1 MAVKSLDDLF
11 VHTLKDVLYAEQAIL
26 KALPKMEKK
35 AGSDELK
42 KLFGEHRKETEEHVE
57 RLNKVFEQIGK
68 KASGEK
74 CEAIV
79 GITEE
84 AEELMGEIE
93 DAETLDA
100 GMTAAAQAVE
110 HYEIARYGTLVAWA
124 KELGHKEAAKLLEKT
139 LGEEKATDEKLSKA
153 AESRLN
159 KRAA

>member
-35 AGSDELK
+35 ASSDALK
-42 KLFGEHRKETEEHVE
+42 TAFGEHRKETEEHVE

-68 KASGEK
+68 KASASK

-93 DAETLDA
+93 DPEALDA

-124 KELGHKEAAKLLEKT
+124 KELGHTEAAKILEKT
-139 LGEEKATDEKLSKA
+139 LGEEKAADEKLTGI

>member
-11 VHTLKDVLYAEQAIL
+11 VHTLADVLYAEKTIL

-35 AGSDELK
+35 AGSDKLK
-42 KLFGEHRKETEEHVE
+42 KLFEEHRKETEEHVE
-57 RLNKVFEQIGK
+57 RLNQVFEQIGK
-68 KASGEK
+68 KPKTEK
-74 CEAIV
+74 CDAIL

-93 DAETLDA
+93 DPETLDA

-110 HYEIARYGTLVAWA
+110 HYEMARYGSLVAWA
-124 KELGHKEAAKLLEKT
+124 QELGHTEAAKILEKT
-139 LGEEKATDEKLSKA
+139 LGEEKATDKKLTDIAEK
-153 AESRLN
+153 RLN